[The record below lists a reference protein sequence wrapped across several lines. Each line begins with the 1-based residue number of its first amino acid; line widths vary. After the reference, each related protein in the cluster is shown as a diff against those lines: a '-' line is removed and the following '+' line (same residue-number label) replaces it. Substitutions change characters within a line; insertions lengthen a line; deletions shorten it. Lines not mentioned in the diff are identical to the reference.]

1 MRDLII
7 RFTRRVCAVANSA
20 KAGPLTITA
29 VTAVFRCQD
38 TKARVRLTKWLGG
51 LVGKASRDK
60 GARVERLLRDE
71 LTRHGWDGATRVP
84 LSGAM
89 KTRIEYQSD
98 VTARPPGYGSEVTFE
113 CKARAKGFEAIYGLA
128 SLGGKLCFSV
138 GSGDLCVL
146 TLDPNLAIESASF
159 PDITTF
165 DPATQKVMRS
175 IVKKCH
181 DWIGTAMILALKQD
195 RNPFIYVR
203 FRR

>member
-1 MRDLII
+1 M
-7 RFTRRVCAVANSA
+7 
-20 KAGPLTITA
+20 
-29 VTAVFRCQD
+29 
-38 TKARVRLTKWLGG
+38 G
-51 LVGKASRDK
+51 LRSRSK

-71 LTRHGWDGATRVP
+71 LTRHKWEGATRVP

-113 CKARAKGFEAIYGLA
+113 CKARASGFDNIY
-128 SLGGKLCFSV
+128 SLIPPGVDKLCFSI
-138 GSGDLCVL
+138 GNGDLCVV
-146 TLDPNLAIESASF
+146 TLNPDKALESASF

-165 DPATQKVMRS
+165 TPAQQKIMRQ

-195 RNPFIYVR
+195 RCPFLYVR
-203 FRR
+203 FRK